1 MMETAINQGNVDFSD
16 GIMLSVDVNEDDF
29 LEVDDEEDQS
39 ICDQV
44 VEPEEVREVE
54 HEVFVTERNDRAS
67 TRIEKM

>member
-1 MMETAINQGNVDFSD
+1 
-16 GIMLSVDVNEDDF
+16 MLSVDVNEDDF

-39 ICDQV
+39 ICEQV

-54 HEVFVTERNDRAS
+54 HEAIFTERNDRAS